1 MTKPA
6 PVTAS
11 ASTRRVTEPTR
22 ALPRQPHPELLA
34 LENAPMLSL
43 PPTTAETMI
52 TEIPPSAEPLL
63 DLDIESEA
71 TEVLEVPEEE
81 ELEDGVF
88 LTQVED
94 QEAEEESVGTA
105 FEEKEEIEPDIISY
119 TASTEKLPD
128 LPDKYKGFEDL
139 VDVDDVPDD

>member
-1 MTKPA
+1 
-6 PVTAS
+6 
-11 ASTRRVTEPTR
+11 
-22 ALPRQPHPELLA
+22 
-34 LENAPMLSL
+34 
-43 PPTTAETMI
+43 MI

-105 FEEKEEIEPDIISY
+105 FEEKEESEPDIISY

-128 LPDKYKGFEDL
+128 LPDKYKVFVGNCKEACPL
-139 VDVDDVPDD
+139 QIYL

>member
-1 MTKPA
+1 
-6 PVTAS
+6 
-11 ASTRRVTEPTR
+11 
-22 ALPRQPHPELLA
+22 
-34 LENAPMLSL
+34 MLSL

-63 DLDIESEA
+63 DHDIESEA
-71 TEVLEVPEEE
+71 TEFLEVPEEE

-105 FEEKEEIEPDIISY
+105 FEEKE
-119 TASTEKLPD
+119 
-128 LPDKYKGFEDL
+128 
-139 VDVDDVPDD
+139 